1 MELDQFGFDDF
12 SLMDEEKL
20 ESALVLGSEDSQD
33 SAESPAVMLL
43 TDKRV
48 IHINGNG
55 KHRKAVFAS
64 VQDVEAVEV
73 AVQKEG
79 NGSFIWAGLAFLVAF
94 FLFFVLGDQPLWR
107 IVVPVI
113 VALMGVYLIVDQ
125 LASPGKQLV
134 IFKTGSSQLR
144 ADLKGDGASSEVYAF
159 INRFFQL
166 KSENGSDVFSRVNR
180 FAPR

>member
-1 MELDQFGFDDF
+1 MELDQFGFEDF
-12 SLMDEEKL
+12 SLMDEERL
-20 ESALVLGSEDSQD
+20 ESALVLESEDGQD
-33 SAESPAVMLL
+33 SAENPAVMLL

-79 NGSFIWAGLAFLVAF
+79 NGSFIWAGLAFFVAF
-94 FLFFVLGDQPLWR
+94 FLFFIIDNSLGRVAAPA
-107 IVVPVI
+107 V
-113 VALMGVYLIVDQ
+113 VALMGVYLIVDH
-125 LASPGKQLV
+125 LTSPGKQLV
-134 IFKTGSSQLR
+134 IFKTASTQLR
-144 ADLKGDGASSEVYAF
+144 ADLKGDGASKEVYAF
-159 INRFFQL
+159 INRLFQL
-166 KSENGSDVFSRVNR
+166 KSENGSDAFSRVNR

>member
-12 SLMDEEKL
+12 SLMGEERL
-20 ESALVLGSEDSQD
+20 ESALVLGSEDGQD
-33 SAESPAVMLL
+33 SVENPAVMLL

-79 NGSFIWAGLAFLVAF
+79 NG
-94 FLFFVLGDQPLWR
+94 R
-107 IVVPVI
+107 
-113 VALMGVYLIVDQ
+113 
-125 LASPGKQLV
+125 ASDADNCRRH
-134 IFKTGSSQLR
+134 FGSAKNPSDRKFSQR
-144 ADLKGDGASSEVYAF
+144 PAIADGDGFEPFDQFKMNA
-159 INRFFQL
+159 
-166 KSENGSDVFSRVNR
+166 
-180 FAPR
+180 